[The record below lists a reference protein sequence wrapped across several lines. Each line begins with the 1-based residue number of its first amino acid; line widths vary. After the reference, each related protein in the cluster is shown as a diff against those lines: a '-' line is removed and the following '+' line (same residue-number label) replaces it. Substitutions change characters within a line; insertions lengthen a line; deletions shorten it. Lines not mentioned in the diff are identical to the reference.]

1 MGRDIPVPLFET
13 TVFDNVM
20 QVVPSNNNGPL
31 HLGRLDQAF
40 QDTATNGNITD
51 KGALLVDVVS
61 FDGGIWCLD
70 AKTHVTNE
78 THGLL
83 LGAANNTLSSNKN
96 GILLL
101 VSLFVL

>member
-13 TVFDNVM
+13 TVFDDVM
-20 QVVPSNNNGPL
+20 QVVPSDNNGPL
-31 HLGRLDQAF
+31 HLSRLDQTF
-40 QDTATNGNITD
+40 QDTTTNGNITD

-61 FDGGIWCLD
+61 FDSGVRCLN
-70 AKTHVTNE
+70 AKTHATNE

-83 LGAANNTLSSNKN
+83 LGAANHTLSCNEY